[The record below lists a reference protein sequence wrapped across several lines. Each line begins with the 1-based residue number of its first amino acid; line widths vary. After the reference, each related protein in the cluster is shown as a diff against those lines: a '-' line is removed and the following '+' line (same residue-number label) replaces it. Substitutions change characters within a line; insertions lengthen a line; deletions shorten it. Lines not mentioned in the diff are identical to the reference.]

1 MGEARAEGLPSVY
14 DYIDYRAFLRD
25 WFEARKAQDDRFSYR
40 VFARAGGLSSPSLL
54 VHVKKGERNLTDLT
68 TPAVCKAMDLNDDE
82 SAHFELLVTLDQA
95 ANEEDRVR
103 AWEAI
108 TATSHFRSA
117 RTIEGAA
124 WACIAQWYNAAIHE
138 LVKLDD
144 FRPDPDWIASRLW
157 PDLSAEQAKDALAQ
171 LRRVGLVVE
180 EEGSWRNAE
189 AALVTPPQVTD
200 LAVET
205 YHQSMLRHAADSIGA
220 VPAASRH
227 VGAVTVSVP
236 LELVP
241 RLKREIAAFE
251 RHILNLCDQAEGE
264 RQAVY
269 QLGVQLFPLT
279 TEEGV

>member
-1 MGEARAEGLPSVY
+1 MLRGGRRGRGHGRRGPQVKRGPMVISVTQRGNLSAKNAEQVRNELEGRTTILSLVPEGS
-14 DYIDYRAFLRD
+14 
-25 WFEARKAQDDRFSYR
+25 R
-40 VFARAGGLSSPSLL
+40 VEEGDVIA
-54 VHVKKGERNLTDLT
+54 
-68 TPAVCKAMDLNDDE
+68 
-82 SAHFELLVTLDQA
+82 ELDVSET
-95 ANEEDRVR
+95 EDRRVQQ
-103 AWEAI
+103 E
-108 TATSHFRSA
+108 
-117 RTIEGAA
+117 
-124 WACIAQWYNAAIHE
+124 IAVQ
-138 LVKLDD
+138 
-144 FRPDPDWIASRLW
+144 
-157 PDLSAEQAKDALAQ
+157 
-171 LRRVGLVVE
+171 
-180 EEGSWRNAE
+180 NAE